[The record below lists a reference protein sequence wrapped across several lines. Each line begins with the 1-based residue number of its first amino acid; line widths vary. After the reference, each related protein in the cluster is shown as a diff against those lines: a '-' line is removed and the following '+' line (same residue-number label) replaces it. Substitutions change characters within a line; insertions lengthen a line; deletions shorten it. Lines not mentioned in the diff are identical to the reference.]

1 MADGALAGRVALITG
16 GSRGIGEAIAHAYA
30 DEGADVAIV
39 GRDKQALEET
49 AEGIISRGR
58 QAHVAVTDLRDISVL
73 PELFDQAES
82 ALGEIT
88 ILVAN
93 AGVQDVS
100 PALEVTEE
108 AFDEQSDINLKSLF
122 FTNQEAGRR
131 MIERGNGGNIVNL
144 GSTFS
149 VVGFENF
156 SVYCATKA
164 GVHLLTKSLAI
175 EWAKHRVNVN
185 AIGPTATL
193 TEMNKPLFAD
203 EEFAAGF
210 MPTVPAGRL
219 PDPSDI
225 ARAAVF
231 LAGPDADMV
240 HGHLLLVD
248 CGFTAH

>member
-16 GSRGIGEAIAHAYA
+16 GSRGIGAAIAHAYA

-39 GRDKQALEET
+39 GRDRKALEET
-49 AEGIISRGR
+49 AEGVVSRGR
-58 QAHVAVTDLRDISVL
+58 RAHVAVNDLRDISVL
-73 PELFDQAES
+73 PEVFDQAEGE
-82 ALGEIT
+82 LGEIS

-100 PALEVTEE
+100 PALEVTEA

-164 GVHLLTKSLAI
+164 GVQRRLKFAIHTPLIRWTKAQIIHRGTQLGVDYGLTRSCYDPAPSGLSCGRCDACRLRL
-175 EWAKHRVNVN
+175 EGFAE
-185 AIGPTATL
+185 AGL
-193 TEMNKPLFAD
+193 EDPLKYQ
-203 EEFAAGF
+203 
-210 MPTVPAGRL
+210 
-219 PDPSDI
+219 
-225 ARAAVF
+225 
-231 LAGPDADMV
+231 
-240 HGHLLLVD
+240 
-248 CGFTAH
+248 